1 MNDNADGVYKHH
13 QEAEGQPRESHD
25 LRFLP
30 EKLSY
35 GSGERCDVEVV
46 SVKFKK
52 HAVKEGD
59 KDV

>member
-1 MNDNADGVYKHH
+1 MNDNADGMHKRH
-13 QEAEGQPRESHD
+13 QEAEGQQRESHD

-30 EKLSY
+30 EELTY
-35 GSGERCDVEVV
+35 GSGERRDIEVV